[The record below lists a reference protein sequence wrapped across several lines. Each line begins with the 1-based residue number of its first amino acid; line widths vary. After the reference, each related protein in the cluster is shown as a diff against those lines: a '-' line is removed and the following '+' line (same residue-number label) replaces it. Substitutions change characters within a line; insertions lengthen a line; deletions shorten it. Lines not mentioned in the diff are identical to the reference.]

1 MSAQT
6 AKSKF
11 KRVRAVTLPVL
22 KLEKGK
28 PRYVYML
35 GALHSGKKI
44 DDQKEAATLIHAVDM
59 ETGEEG
65 LIICPAIMV
74 KELQEN
80 YPGESYVR
88 KGFEVILT
96 RVPEKRYNLV
106 SLTEVAPPDDFTP
119 PTVAAPA
126 DPAAAKP
133 AKK

>member
-6 AKSKF
+6 TQSKF

-28 PRYVYML
+28 PRYVFML
-35 GALHSGKKI
+35 GPLHSGKKI

-65 LIICPAIMV
+65 LIICPSVMV

-106 SLTEVAPPDDFTP
+106 SLTEVAPPDDFEP
-119 PTVAAPA
+119 PAAAPA
-126 DPAAAKP
+126 ESAPAAKST
-133 AKK
+133 KK